1 MNCAVLPRGTQG
13 TAISHAS
20 VHGFG
25 DPFLPPLARA
35 FRIVVLRRQ
44 LTLIGATTGFSG
56 VILALLLNAVVQ
68 EISKERSEMKRALR
82 VNAALLGELE
92 DRLLTVKISSEG
104 ILKRIESKGLATEKF
119 NKDDCKTVV
128 ALAADVAR
136 NESVFEQRLFPE
148 ARKELLVFPPNVYHV
163 LVGGYRTA
171 FLQERAFK
179 NLVTQETCEGGELK
193 DEMRDAEMGVM
204 NKLRPTLP
212 RSNARWMPQQ
222 NFCSAIEQPAQRA
235 VTLSQIP
242 GKKVPLASRW
252 ALFAGRGNRVTT

>member
-1 MNCAVLPRGTQG
+1 M
-13 TAISHAS
+13 
-20 VHGFG
+20 
-25 DPFLPPLARA
+25 
-35 FRIVVLRRQ
+35 LRRQ

-68 EISKERSEMKRALR
+68 EISKERSEGKRALR

-92 DRLLTVKISSEG
+92 DRLFTVNLSSEE

-136 NESVFEQRLFPE
+136 TESVFEQRLFPE

-179 NLVTQETCEGGELK
+179 NLVTQETCEAGELK
-193 DEMRDAEMGVM
+193 DEIEMLKWGVM
-204 NKLRPTLP
+204 
-212 RSNARWMPQQ
+212 S
-222 NFCSAIEQPAQRA
+222 
-235 VTLSQIP
+235 
-242 GKKVPLASRW
+242 KVETTLASIKREMD
-252 ALFAGRGNRVTT
+252 ATTKLLLND